1 MYKGSLVKLRS
12 LPIENG
18 KTVLLEDCDSE
29 TQSSWSEPA
38 VVVRGPYEC
47 SFRREFDDGSK
58 LTTVYRACDIMHK
71 CVLYEKISVE
81 HLERVG

>member
-1 MYKGSLVKLRS
+1 MKLRS
-12 LPIENG
+12 LPVEKG
-18 KTVLLEDCDSE
+18 KSVLLEESDEE
-29 TQSSWSEPA
+29 TKARWNDPA

-71 CVLYEKISVE
+71 GVLYEKISVE